1 MDRLTYIGHAT
12 TLLRFDH
19 ASILTDPL
27 LRRGEVEVRV
37 IPPGGETS
45 PETR

>member
-12 TLLRFDH
+12 TLLRLDH
-19 ASILTDPL
+19 GILTDPL

-37 IPPGGETS
+37 IPPDGEMS
-45 PETR
+45 LETR